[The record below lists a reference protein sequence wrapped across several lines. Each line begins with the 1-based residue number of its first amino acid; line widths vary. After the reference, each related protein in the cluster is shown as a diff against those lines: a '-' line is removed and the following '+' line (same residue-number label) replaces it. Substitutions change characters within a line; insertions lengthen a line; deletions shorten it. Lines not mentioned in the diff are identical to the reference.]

1 MSNEEK
7 LLITNLLNNSS
18 NVSVVTGAGISTS
31 AGIPDFETLDK
42 NWKYE
47 EDRYSIMSYPFF
59 KQDPKRFWEIYKE
72 LQEPFNNA
80 KPTAFHKW
88 VSVLESV
95 KNVNVVTQNTDQL
108 HTKSGSSQ
116 VIEVHGNS
124 SILVCVDEQVIF
136 SSKFFKNQKTP
147 LCSRCNKVLKPDI
160 SLFFEGVQHISTAR
174 DMIRFSDLLIVAGT
188 SLQTGPFNEIVLQEI
203 LRRKNSLWI
212 NITPPPEE
220 YIFTASYIGTADS
233 FALNYVQ

>member
-1 MSNEEK
+1 MNNYEN
-7 LLITNLLNNSS
+7 LLIKNLLDKSNSI
-18 NVSVVTGAGISTS
+18 SVITGAGISTS
-31 AGIPDFETLDK
+31 AGIPDFKTLDK

-47 EDRYSIMSYPFF
+47 EDRYSVMSYPFF
-59 KQDPKRFWEIYKE
+59 KQEPKRFWEIYKE
-72 LQEPFNNA
+72 LQKPVSVA
-80 KPTAFHKW
+80 KPTIFHKW
-88 VSVLESV
+88 VSNLESI

-124 SILVCVDEQVIF
+124 SILLCVDEQVIF
-136 SSKFFKNQKTP
+136 SSKFFEHQKIP

-160 SLFFEGVQHISTAR
+160 SLFFEGLQHISTAR

-203 LRRKNSLWI
+203 LHRKNSLWI
-212 NITPPPEE
+212 NTMPPPDD
-220 YIFTASYIGTADS
+220 YNFTADYIGTADS
-233 FALNYVQ
+233 FALNYA